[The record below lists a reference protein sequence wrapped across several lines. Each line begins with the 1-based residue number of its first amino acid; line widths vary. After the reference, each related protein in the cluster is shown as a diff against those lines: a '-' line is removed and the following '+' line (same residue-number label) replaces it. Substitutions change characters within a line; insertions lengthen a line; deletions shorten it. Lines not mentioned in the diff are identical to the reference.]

1 MELVEI
7 TLVEQVVQRQVVM
20 VVQVAVD
27 LVQILEY
34 PIHAVLVLVD
44 QQLNQVYL
52 LLQELLFLEMLEELE
67 FMFLDME
74 F

>member
-1 MELVEI
+1 MEI

-20 VVQVAVD
+20 AVQVAVD
-27 LVQILEY
+27 LVQILEH
-34 PIHAVLVLVD
+34 PIHVVLVLVD

-52 LLQELLFLEMLEELE
+52 PLQELLFLEMLEELE
-67 FMFLDME
+67 FTFLDTE